1 MHAMA
6 TSMPLPGCLSCTD
19 SVSSGYTAWKYSYQ
33 LFTPALVQ
41 EQQACRHI
49 SKYRSHI
56 KVSALPGLHQH
67 VQEGVEGVSS
77 VIVASLLPKQSIT
90 GEAYLQ
96 MLDQYLCSSSRT
108 V

>member
-1 MHAMA
+1 M
-6 TSMPLPGCLSCTD
+6 
-19 SVSSGYTAWKYSYQ
+19 
-33 LFTPALVQ
+33 
-41 EQQACRHI
+41 
-49 SKYRSHI
+49 
-56 KVSALPGLHQH
+56 SALPGLHQH
-67 VQEGVEGVSS
+67 VQEGIEGVSS